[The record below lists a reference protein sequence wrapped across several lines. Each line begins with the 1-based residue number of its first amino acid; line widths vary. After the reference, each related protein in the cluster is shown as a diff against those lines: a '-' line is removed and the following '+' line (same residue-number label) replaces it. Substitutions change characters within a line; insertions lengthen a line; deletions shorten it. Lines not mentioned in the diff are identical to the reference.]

1 MCKTFT
7 DVEVFLAACG
17 QRHASTPVPR
27 NELSGLYKKLID
39 EEYQE
44 FLEKHK
50 DDINVIY
57 LYVNSPKDLKRKV
70 NIEGY
75 YTGTYYKRHDIGEIK
90 EIIRVS
96 KLYNAKVIHEL
107 TDGYIVEP
115 VKTLDNNHVIDK
127 RNYHLINDNA
137 MIDSMRDRD

>member
-1 MCKTFT
+1 MIKTKY
-7 DVEVFLAACG
+7 VV
-17 QRHASTPVPR
+17 
-27 NELSGLYKKLID
+27 SGNY

-44 FLEKHK
+44 FMHKHR
-50 DDINVIY
+50 DDINVVY
-57 LYVNSPKDLKRKV
+57 LYVNSVKDLKRKV

-90 EIIRVS
+90 EMIRVS

-107 TDGYIVEP
+107 TDGFIAEP
-115 VKTLDNNHVIDK
+115 VKTLDNNHVIDYRYK
-127 RNYHLINDNA
+127 VLQEINDNA

>member
-1 MCKTFT
+1 MIETKY
-7 DVEVFLAACG
+7 VV
-17 QRHASTPVPR
+17 
-27 NELSGLYKKLID
+27 SGNY

-57 LYVNSPKDLKRKV
+57 LYVNSVKDLKRKV

-75 YTGTYYKRHDIGEIK
+75 YTGTYYKRHDIEEIK
-90 EIIRVS
+90 EMIRVS
-96 KLYNAKVIHEL
+96 KLYNARVVQEL
-107 TDGYIVEP
+107 TDGFIAEP
-115 VKTLDNNHVIDK
+115 VKTLDNSHVVDYRYK
-127 RNYHLINDNA
+127 VLQEINDNA

>member
-1 MCKTFT
+1 MIETKY
-7 DVEVFLAACG
+7 VV
-17 QRHASTPVPR
+17 
-27 NELSGLYKKLID
+27 SGNY

-50 DDINVIY
+50 DDINVVY
-57 LYVNSPKDLKRKV
+57 LYVNSVKDLKRKV

-75 YTGTYYKRHDIGEIK
+75 YTGTYYKRHDIEEIK
-90 EIIRVS
+90 EMIRVS

-107 TDGYIVEP
+107 TDGFIAEP
-115 VKTLDNNHVIDK
+115 VKTLDNSHVVDYRYK
-127 RNYHLINDNA
+127 VLQEINDNA

>member
-1 MCKTFT
+1 MIETKY
-7 DVEVFLAACG
+7 VV
-17 QRHASTPVPR
+17 
-27 NELSGLYKKLID
+27 SGNY

-50 DDINVIY
+50 DDIKVVY
-57 LYVNSPKDLKRKV
+57 LYVNSIKDLKRKV

-75 YTGTYYKRHDIGEIK
+75 YTGTYYKRHDIEEIK
-90 EIIRVS
+90 EMIRVS

-107 TDGYIVEP
+107 TDGFIAEP
-115 VKTLDNNHVIDK
+115 VKTLDNSHVVDYRYK
-127 RNYHLINDNA
+127 VLQEINDNA

>member
-1 MCKTFT
+1 MIETKY
-7 DVEVFLAACG
+7 VV
-17 QRHASTPVPR
+17 
-27 NELSGLYKKLID
+27 SGNY

-57 LYVNSPKDLKRKV
+57 LYVNSVKDLKRKV

-75 YTGTYYKRHDIGEIK
+75 YTGTYYKRHDIEEIK
-90 EIIRVS
+90 EMIRVS

-107 TDGYIVEP
+107 TDGFIAEP
-115 VKTLDNNHVIDK
+115 VKTLDNSHVVDYRYK
-127 RNYHLINDNA
+127 VLQEINDNA